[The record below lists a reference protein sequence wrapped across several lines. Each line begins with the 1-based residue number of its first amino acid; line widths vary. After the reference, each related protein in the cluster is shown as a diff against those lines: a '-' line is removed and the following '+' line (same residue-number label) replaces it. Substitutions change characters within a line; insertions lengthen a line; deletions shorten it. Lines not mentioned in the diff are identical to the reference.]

1 MKPQLGPI
9 RLRNGY
15 AAGRVAE
22 FPSLKAKKMLAVLE
36 RKPLLY
42 GEKSG
47 KKRKGSHRHLVSSNG
62 YPDIGF
68 WAHDKDTLKGS
79 VVKDILVKQVGLS
92 EDEARKLL

>member
-1 MKPQLGPI
+1 MRPH
-9 RLRNGY
+9 RLRNRY
-15 AAGRVAE
+15 AAVRVAE
-22 FPSLKAKKMLAVLE
+22 FPSLKAKKILAILE

-42 GEKSG
+42 AEKTG
-47 KKRKGSHRHLVSSNG
+47 KKRKGSHRHLVSSSG

-79 VVKDILVKQVGLS
+79 VIKDILVKQVGLS